1 MFQNC
6 VEKWEIFVMLEFKSK
21 HAEDIYKKKKDSVLC
36 PNLATINLQNNFQFF
51 K

>member
-21 HAEDIYKKKKDSVLC
+21 HAEDIYKKKKILS
-36 PNLATINLQNNFQFF
+36 
-51 K
+51 